1 MKNSGAALFTV
12 MASYESQEDADCT
25 RSLGSA
31 ASGKE
36 LSLLAAPAGGRL
48 FPFDS
53 PLSLLIKLR
62 A

>member
-31 ASGKE
+31 ASE
-36 LSLLAAPAGGRL
+36 RSYRSLPLPQVAGFFHLIHL
-48 FPFDS
+48 F
-53 PLSLLIKLR
+53 LY
-62 A
+62 